1 MNILAVHPLYPGNKE
16 IVYLP
21 LGLGYITA
29 VAEREGHDVTVF
41 DMHNLRL
48 SYGALES
55 ALARREY
62 QACFMGG
69 FAMQVKGMA
78 KVTELIKKVQP
89 DCKVILGGVGVSDIP
104 EIALHYT
111 RADAVSNGEAENVL
125 PALLQAIEDRRPHE
139 DNPGFVYRRDEE
151 IIKRARAAAPENLDA
166 LPYPAY
172 HLFDVDHI
180 SRLSYN
186 GRGARS
192 IHIMT
197 SRGCPFKCNFCIN
210 SVLNNRTLL
219 KEIHG
224 EVEEDPSKSQRFR
237 SVGSLVKEIEY
248 LRSRYGI
255 TDFHFAD
262 EEFIT
267 HRRRLEEVCRAVEPL
282 GITWSTS
289 GRADWATEDKLTR
302 MKKAGCTYVLFG
314 VESGSQTLLDLM
326 DKNAKKPA
334 VSQGLTGA
342 RRVGM
347 DFIANFMVGHPGE
360 TETTIRETVEF
371 CKEHKLVFLPAFVT
385 LFPNSKMFH
394 DFSRNITDWDW
405 YFNTLSTINFDRQLF
420 VNLTKM
426 PTKKLIGLRN
436 WAVAE
441 TFSALIAPRLT
452 GVLHR
457 SLTRLLT
464 VAVAISNHC
473 PNTLRRWII
482 RNVIRNIFD
491 LARSKHAKPGEDGVT
506 ARQVPPSEYGQPEL
520 PDAYEESLKEL
531 TARPSK

>member
-1 MNILAVHPLYPGNKE
+1 
-16 IVYLP
+16 
-21 LGLGYITA
+21 
-29 VAEREGHDVTVF
+29 
-41 DMHNLRL
+41 
-48 SYGALES
+48 
-55 ALARREY
+55 
-62 QACFMGG
+62 
-69 FAMQVKGMA
+69 
-78 KVTELIKKVQP
+78 
-89 DCKVILGGVGVSDIP
+89 
-104 EIALHYT
+104 
-111 RADAVSNGEAENVL
+111 
-125 PALLQAIEDRRPHE
+125 
-139 DNPGFVYRRDEE
+139 
-151 IIKRARAAAPENLDA
+151 
-166 LPYPAY
+166 
-172 HLFDVDHI
+172 
-180 SRLSYN
+180 
-186 GRGARS
+186 
-192 IHIMT
+192 MT

-302 MKKAGCTYVLFG
+302 MKKAGCAYVLFG

-426 PTKKLIGLRN
+426 PTRKLIGLRN

>member
-1 MNILAVHPLYPGNKE
+1 MNILAVHPPYPGNKQ

-21 LGLGYITA
+21 LGLGYTTA
-29 VAEREGHDVTVF
+29 VAEREGHEVTVL

-48 SYGALES
+48 SYDVLEKT
-55 ALARREY
+55 LARREF

-104 EIALHYT
+104 EIALNYT
-111 RADAVSNGEAENVL
+111 RADIVSNGEAENVL
-125 PALLQAIEDRRPHE
+125 PPLLKAIEERRACE
-139 DNPGFVYRRDEE
+139 DLPGFVYRRGGD
-151 IIKRARAAAPENLDA
+151 IIKQARAAAPDDLDA

-172 HLFDVDHI
+172 HLFDVDYI
-180 SRLSYN
+180 STKSYN
-186 GRGARS
+186 GRGPRS
-192 IHIMT
+192 LHLMT

-224 EVEEDPSKSQRFR
+224 KVEEEAAKSQRFR
-237 SVGSLVKEIEY
+237 SVGSLAKEIEF

-267 HRRRLEEVCRAVEPL
+267 HRRRLEEVCQAIEPL
-282 GITWSTS
+282 GISWSTS
-289 GRADWATEDKLTR
+289 GRADWATEDKLHR

-314 VESGSQTLLDLM
+314 VETGSQTLLDLM

-334 VSQGLTGA
+334 VTQGLISA
-342 RRVGM
+342 RKVGM

-360 TETTIRETVEF
+360 TESTIRETVDF
-371 CKEHKLVFLPAFVT
+371 CKEHKLIFLPAFVT

-394 DFSRNITDWDW
+394 DFAKNITDWDW
-405 YFNTLSTINFDRQLF
+405 YFKTLSTIDFNRNLL

-426 PTKKLIGLRN
+426 PQKKLLAMRN

-441 TFSALIAPRLT
+441 TFSTMLAPKLT
-452 GVLHR
+452 GVLHQV
-457 SLTRLLT
+457 LTKLLT
-464 VAVAISNHC
+464 VALVISDRC
-473 PNTLRRWII
+473 PNSLRMPI
-482 RNVIRNIFD
+482 RNAIRAIFGRTTSKITSD
-491 LARSKHAKPGEDGVT
+491 GSDRSMST
-506 ARQVPPSEYGQPEL
+506 QVPPNEYGQSEL
-520 PDAYEESLKEL
+520 PDAYEESLREL
-531 TARPSK
+531 TAPPRK